1 MHITGD
7 QHLVKKINK
16 SIVLETIKKKSP
28 LSRSQISE
36 LTGLHKG
43 TVSSLI
49 NELIEEDL
57 VFEIGHGLSSG
68 GRRPVML
75 LFNQEAGYAIGVN
88 LGVNFILVILTNL
101 QGEVIDEKTTYFEQT
116 SLDVVIPMLIEA
128 IQAMIARAP
137 KTTYGIIGI
146 GIGVPGVLDDKGTIL
161 LAPNLGWEN
170 VDLHRILTDAFQIP
184 VTIENEANAG
194 AIGEKEFGFG
204 KEDANLIFV
213 SVGIGIGTGIL
224 LNGEIYRGASGFSG
238 EMGHFVI
245 ETNGKKCKC
254 GSKGCWEL
262 YASENALIEQAR
274 QFLVDESGD
283 QTLDINTLVAMA
295 DSGSARVIHLF
306 NQIGEYIGIGISNII
321 NMFNP
326 ELIVIGNRLAVAEK
340 WIKNPIMRIVEQS
353 TFPFIR
359 RQLRISFASPATDSI
374 ALGAA
379 YTATK
384 SFFSNT
390 KVWVD

>member
-1 MHITGD
+1 M
-7 QHLVKKINK
+7 
-16 SIVLETIKKKSP
+16 LETIKNKSP

-49 NELIEEDL
+49 HELIEEDL
-57 VFEIGHGLSSG
+57 VFEIGEGISSG

-75 LFNQEAGYAIGVN
+75 LFNQQAGYAIGVN
-88 LGVNFILVILTNL
+88 LGVNFILAVLTNL
-101 QGEVIDEKTTYFEQT
+101 QGEVLEEKMTYFEHT
-116 SLDVVIPMLIEA
+116 SVDVVIPQLIEA
-128 IQAMIARAP
+128 IQTMIDRAP
-137 KTTYGIIGI
+137 ESRYGIIGI

-170 VDLHRILTDAFQIP
+170 LDLYRIVTEAFNTP
-184 VTIENEANAG
+184 VIIENEANAG
-194 AIGEKEFGFG
+194 AIGEKEFGVG
-204 KEDANLIFV
+204 IGDSNLIFV
-213 SVGIGIGTGIL
+213 SLGIGIGTGIL
-224 LNGEIYRGASGFSG
+224 LNGEIYRGVSGFSG
-238 EMGHFVI
+238 EMGHFII

-274 QFLVDESGD
+274 QLFAGEPNG
-283 QTLDINTLVAMA
+283 QALDINDLVAMA
-295 DSGSARVIHLF
+295 DAGSAKVIHLF
-306 NQIGEYIGIGISNII
+306 NQIGEYIGIGIANII

-353 TFPFIR
+353 TLPFTR
-359 RQLRISFASPATDSI
+359 RQLKISFSSPATDSI
-374 ALGAA
+374 AVGAA

-390 KVWVD
+390 KVLVD